1 MRAII
6 FAVMLSGCATPASK
20 PCEFPLWVRV
30 TPDADGEC
38 RALGVKRR
46 DDGSFVKD
54 TDTIKGCAPIDR
66 IITDG
71 SESNMGHEMA
81 HHMERNCR

>member
-1 MRAII
+1 MRPLLLVLA
-6 FAVMLSGCATPASK
+6 LSGCAAPVFK

-30 TPDADGEC
+30 TPNADAEC

-54 TDTIKGCAPIDR
+54 TDDIKGCAPADR

-81 HHMERNCR
+81 HHVERNCQ